1 MVRPASSRALSVAAA
16 ATALSLSACSAG
28 HTVVPSYDNRATPGL
43 TLASTLSFSSL
54 DFANVG
60 GVAIPGALMHNVYET
75 LVNID
80 PDSGE
85 PAPGLATSWE
95 TSADGKTYTFH
106 LREGVRFSNGDAF
119 SAHTAAYSIDQV
131 RNEWT
136 NGLAKGMDIVDSARA
151 IDDHTLE
158 VTLRAPSRSWLW
170 SLSTLIGAQMTPA
183 AHGEVIGTGPF
194 TVGDFA
200 PGEYLRLAAR
210 PAADYWSEPAHQDVT
225 IKFFPDSTSSV
236 NALRTHQAD
245 IVWGLQDTELLADLP
260 ADYPV
265 QTGSTTGELVVSM
278 NNAAAPFD
286 DPRARR
292 AVAYAVDRQAANS
305 IVWDGHGT
313 DTGGAPVPPSDPWF
327 TGKDYYPYDPAKAKQ
342 LLADAG
348 ATGAPITIKVPTRA
362 YTQTIAEFLYSQL
375 TAVGFDVTLES
386 TEFPAVWLADVMGAH
401 DYQASVISHAEPRD
415 ITTLFGNPDYYLGYD
430 SPRTREL
437 LAQADRAT
445 NPAESNRLMEQA
457 VDQIMADA
465 AALTVMNVPNIV
477 VTRPG
482 VDGVHPDAVTDGMDL
497 TDLRGADA

>member
-1 MVRPASSRALSVAAA
+1 
-16 ATALSLSACSAG
+16 
-28 HTVVPSYDNRATPGL
+28 
-43 TLASTLSFSSL
+43 
-54 DFANVG
+54 
-60 GVAIPGALMHNVYET
+60 
-75 LVNID
+75 
-80 PDSGE
+80 
-85 PAPGLATSWE
+85 
-95 TSADGKTYTFH
+95 
-106 LREGVRFSNGDAF
+106 
-119 SAHTAAYSIDQV
+119 
-131 RNEWT
+131 
-136 NGLAKGMDIVDSARA
+136 
-151 IDDHTLE
+151 
-158 VTLRAPSRSWLW
+158 
-170 SLSTLIGAQMTPA
+170 
-183 AHGEVIGTGPF
+183 
-194 TVGDFA
+194 
-200 PGEYLRLAAR
+200 
-210 PAADYWSEPAHQDVT
+210 
-225 IKFFPDSTSSV
+225 
-236 NALRTHQAD
+236 
-245 IVWGLQDTELLADLP
+245 
-260 ADYPV
+260 
-265 QTGSTTGELVVSM
+265 M